1 MSDSGIIQGFQAR
14 RQIEDAIVALGQT
27 TTEAELIAQ
36 ARDLA
41 SKYPPEWLAAAVLR
55 HLGDMNSQ
63 LRGGLGHLSALLP
76 PQIIAAPLR
85 DVVGNRQKL
94 PIERM
99 SAQLILER
107 YLGESVSP
115 ALMDDLAGN
124 DELAMQS
131 LLEAIREGRLNR
143 HVQLEYVTQMQEH
156 GVDVAFLVLEL
167 LDRIAADDQVEMLRL
182 IAQDQRGQVARA
194 ALERLAAL
202 AASDNKRALRALH
215 TLSFTLPPSLSEQ
228 TQRSLRKFQFTGRR
242 YEPPPPEGWRALLG
256 PADIGGYFH
265 LWLIRAPSQPARA
278 DGVLLALTLS
288 LNQGVAHC
296 SGVESMEFNQLP
308 TFSAVG
314 ELTSVESDGA
324 PQSTMLEAPFEIGRW
339 LLAQTLSAHWQQT
352 EVADLPSEY
361 KLYNDLIWQFSAP
374 ALPAEYQHIFASTA
388 NSGLE
393 QPNMQSLSQASE
405 RLVAH
410 PAMHAWVQWA
420 ASIWTLVTPAQ
431 NAAIFDQAHNLIS
444 YILREID
451 ALPQRSQFLGNM
463 ASALRV
469 QALWF
474 AIHAQPELSNSA
486 LLMAETIR
494 TLPIRQNPLLIG
506 LLQSGLDLHYQM

>member
-1 MSDSGIIQGFQAR
+1 MSDSGIIHGFQAR
-14 RQIEDAIVALGQT
+14 RQIEDAILALGQT
-27 TTEAELIAQ
+27 TTESELIAQ

-41 SKYPPEWLAAAVLR
+41 GKYPPDWLAAAVLR
-55 HLGDMNSQ
+55 HLGDANSQ

-76 PQIIAAPLR
+76 PQIITAPLR

-94 PIERM
+94 PIERI

-115 ALMDDLAGN
+115 ALIDDLAGN
-124 DELAMQS
+124 DDLAMQS
-131 LLEAIREGRLNR
+131 LLEAIGEGRANR
-143 HVQLEYVTQMQEH
+143 HVYLEYVTQMQEH
-156 GVDVAFLVLEL
+156 GVDVAFLVLGL
-167 LDRIAADDQVEMLRL
+167 LDRVATDDQVEMLRL

-202 AASDNKRALRALH
+202 AANDSKHALRALH
-215 TLSFTLPPSLSEQ
+215 TLSITLSPSLSEQ
-228 TQRSLRKFQFTGRR
+228 AQRSLRKFQFTGRR
-242 YEPPPPEGWRALLG
+242 YEPPPPEGWRALLS

-265 LWLIRAPSQPARA
+265 LWLIRTPSHPARA
-278 DGVLLALTLS
+278 DGVLLGLTLS
-288 LNQGVAHC
+288 LNQGIAHC

-308 TFSAVG
+308 TLSAVG
-314 ELTSVESDGA
+314 ELTSVENDGA
-324 PQSTMLEAPFEIGRW
+324 PQNMMLEAPFEVGRW

-352 EVADLPSEY
+352 EVADLPGEY
-361 KLYNDLIWQFSAP
+361 KLYNDLVWQFP
-374 ALPAEYQHIFASTA
+374 TPVLPAEYQHIFAGMV
-388 NSGLE
+388 NFGLE
-393 QPNMQSLSQASE
+393 QPNMQSLSEASE

-420 ASIWTLVTPAQ
+420 ASIWTMLAPAQ
-431 NAAIFDQAHNLIS
+431 NIATFDQMHNLIS

-474 AIHAQPELSNSA
+474 AIHAKPELSNSA
-486 LLMAETIR
+486 LLLAETIR
-494 TLPIRQNPLLIG
+494 TLSIHQNPLLIG
-506 LLQSGLDLHYQM
+506 LLQRGLESRHR